1 MSRLVAVIVGMLV
14 LLVELFSNGPSISA
28 APVTVPPVES
38 STVMESDPLVG
49 LEATLVASGFDPLTD
64 VVGSPVDDRLFVVEK
79 QGRIM
84 VVDHGATLPQ
94 PFLDITDWT
103 YSAGNEQGLLTLL
116 FHPDFAHNRRFFVF
130 FTDRDADSRLV
141 EMKVM
146 ASDPNRV
153 DPASVRDILEV
164 PQHLQYHQSGSMV
177 FGPDGMLW
185 LSIGDGGGEGDPE
198 LNGQNPTNLYATV
211 LRIDVD
217 HGDPYSIP
225 QDNPFVD
232 SPNGERPEI
241 WAYGVRNPWRITID
255 PQTGYL
261 VIPDVG
267 QEGSEEVDLAKL
279 DDGGRNFG
287 WSTMEGTSCFRDE
300 SCDPTGITPPI
311 FEYLHNGYGCAIV
324 GGPVYRGAAI
334 PELDGQYFYADYC
347 IGWVR
352 SLKLED
358 GQVVQR
364 RDWEEDLQRKGNVST
379 IGTDRN
385 GEMYIVNLGGEVWR
399 IDPVRESDQG

>member
-1 MSRLVAVIVGMLV
+1 MLV
-14 LLVELFSNGPSISA
+14 LLVEIFSTGPSISA
-28 APVTVPPVES
+28 APVTTPPIEAPTGIVG
-38 STVMESDPLVG
+38 DPLVG
-49 LEATLVASGFDPLTD
+49 LKATLVADGFGPLTD
-64 VVGSPVDDRLFVVEK
+64 VVGSPIDDRLFVVEK
-79 QGRIM
+79 AGRIL
-84 VVDHGATLPQ
+84 VVDHGQTLPK
-94 PFLDITDWT
+94 PFLDIADFV
-103 YSAGNEQGLLTLL
+103 YSLGNEQGLLTLL
-116 FHPDFAHNRRFFVF
+116 FHPDFADNGRLFVF

-141 EMKVM
+141 EMKVSS
-146 ASDPNRV
+146 SDPNLV
-153 DPASVRDILEV
+153 DPSSVRDILEI
-164 PQHLQYHQSGSMV
+164 PQSRQYHQSGSMV

-185 LSIGDGGGEGDPE
+185 LSIGDGGGMGDPDR
-198 LNGQNPTNLYATV
+198 NGQNRGNLYATV
-211 LRIDVD
+211 VRIDVD

-225 QDNPFVD
+225 EDNPFVG
-232 SPNGERPEI
+232 SRSGERPEI

-267 QEGSEEVDLAKL
+267 QEGAEEVDLVKL

-300 SCDPTGITPPI
+300 GCDTTGITPPV

-324 GGPVYRGAAI
+324 GGPVYRGSAM

-347 IGWVR
+347 LGWVR

-364 RDWEEDLQRKGNVST
+364 RDWEQDLQRKGNVST
-379 IGTDRN
+379 IGTDRK
-385 GEMYIVNLGGEVWR
+385 GEMYIVNLDGEVWR